1 MVSALLIYKN
11 AGGCLRCSKRQGNI
25 TYNGHYL
32 MEKKRQRSFVTQNK
46 PVTQN

>member
-32 MEKKRQRSFVTQNK
+32 MEKKTAALLCHTK
-46 PVTQN
+46 